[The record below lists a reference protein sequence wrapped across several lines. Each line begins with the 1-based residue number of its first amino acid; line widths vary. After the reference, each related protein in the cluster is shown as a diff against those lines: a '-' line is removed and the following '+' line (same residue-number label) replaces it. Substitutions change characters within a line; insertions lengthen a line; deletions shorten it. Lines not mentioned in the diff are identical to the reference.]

1 MQTWSIMDG
10 PGFQHSVTDAVSPRG
25 AWRADRRGAALPAG
39 RDAVS
44 QGSPLTGGDRA
55 FFGAAFGHD
64 FSKVRVHADRV
75 AAASAAK
82 ARAHAYTVGDHVYF
96 ADGRYAPATAAGR
109 QLLAHELAHVVQ
121 QGRGGGP
128 GQADDARAQLDA
140 DRAGRS
146 AAGGGPA
153 TVAEARPVGMARQP
167 ADETPAATP
176 ADPAAQAPGDAQ
188 APADAGTRIEEAL
201 IRRLTAALLPGD
213 VAVPVVIQVI
223 RGMVH
228 QLAAEHAGS
237 KLWANLLTIT
247 PKGAAQVVIGYEAGA
262 LEGLASPI
270 GDLFGLVVFEEQIEA
285 MARHVLT
292 SILAGKGDLS
302 AAAQALAKEAGAL
315 VRQVAGEFAKLKARP
330 AKETIADLLELPDAL
345 AGVAVHKAYDFGV
358 QAGKDIAAALE
369 APWKAEEEQ
378 QKPPPSVWSMPATWT
393 QSKYEELKGRLLSTP
408 WLKVGN
414 KIGYAVGWV
423 AIQVVLL
430 FFTQGIGNAIE
441 KVGAVIGRVGEFL
454 GGLSKVI
461 GQGAAKVAEFVG
473 EIGKAVTV
481 VEEAIAGVLKK
492 LLKPLEPLLRPIQ
505 TFLKDLEGFLRKLL
519 GIPEK
524 EIVQAADAAAAQAGR
539 TLGHDA
545 PPALP
550 KPPDHVTPPAHKPP
564 DHVTPPAHKA
574 PDHVTPPAHKPPE
587 HVTPPPEH
595 VTPPPE
601 HVTPPPEQKPPEHAV
616 PKRRRRAKP
625 AEPKPPEPRPAEPKP
640 RKRAKP
646 AEPKPSEPEPAEPK
660 RRKRAKPAEP
670 EPLTPAQA
678 SKLAAVDRERQIIT
692 NLENQRVA
700 ATNELDEL
708 LAKAKRDPG
717 DAAEIMELQKELKQ
731 LNSRLDD
738 AQGRLQRAEVDL
750 ARSMRTPFQEFR
762 NAVDADLAGRKVTR
776 EVGPL
781 KVPSRTP
788 RPTHKDHI
796 VSVREMW
803 DMDGFRELGVDDR
816 VEIANMTENLIN
828 MDGVANASKGQQP
841 WRAWRQASNF
851 YRQDTI
857 DTMRRLDS
865 EVRPKIAA
873 AIKRRLAPQPAGM
886 P

>member
-1 MQTWSIMDG
+1 LQTWSIMDG
-10 PGFQHSVTDAVSPRG
+10 PGFQHAVADAASPRG
-25 AWRADRRGAALPAG
+25 ASRADRRDAARPAG

-44 QGSPLTGGDRA
+44 QGSPLAGGDQA

-64 FSKVRVHADRV
+64 FSKVRVHADRG
-75 AAASAAK
+75 AAASAAE

-188 APADAGTRIEEAL
+188 ADAPAPADAQASADAQAPADAGTRIEEAL
-201 IRRLTAALLPGD
+201 IRRLTGALVPGD
-213 VAVPVVIQVI
+213 VAGPVVIEVI

-228 QLAAEHAGS
+228 QLTAEHAGS
-237 KLWANLLTIT
+237 KLWARLLTIT
-247 PKGAAQVVIGYEAGA
+247 PKGVAQVAIGYEAGA

-270 GDLFGLVVFEEQIEA
+270 GDLFGLVVFEEQVEA
-285 MARHVLT
+285 MARQVLA
-292 SILAGKGDLS
+292 SILAGQGDLS
-302 AAAQALAKEAGAL
+302 AAAQALAKEASAL
-315 VRQVAGEFAKLKARP
+315 AGQIADEFAKFKARP

-378 QKPPPSVWSMPATWT
+378 KPAPSFLSMPATWT

-430 FFTQGIGNAIE
+430 FFTEGIGNAIE

-481 VEEAIAGVLKK
+481 AEEAIAGVLKK
-492 LLKPLEPLLRPIQ
+492 LLKPLEPLLRPIR
-505 TFLKDLEGFLRKLL
+505 TFLKDLEGFLRKLV

-524 EIVQAADAAAAQAGR
+524 EIVQAADVAAAKAGR

-545 PPALP
+545 PPAPP
-550 KPPDHVTPPAHKPP
+550 KPPEHVAPP
-564 DHVTPPAHKA
+564 T
-574 PDHVTPPAHKPPE
+574 AHKPPE
-587 HVTPPPEH
+587 HVTPPAGPKPPEH
-595 VTPPPE
+595 TAPPTHKPPE
-601 HVTPPPEQKPPEHAV
+601 HVTSPPEQ
-616 PKRRRRAKP
+616 
-625 AEPKPPEPRPAEPKP
+625 KPPEPRPAEPKP

-646 AEPKPSEPEPAEPK
+646 AEPKPPEHEPAEPK
-660 RRKRAKPAEP
+660 PRKRARPEEP

-692 NLENQRVA
+692 KLENQRVA

-708 LAKAKRDPG
+708 LAKPKRDPG
-717 DAAEIMELQKELKQ
+717 DATEIMELQKELKQ

-738 AQGRLQRAEVDL
+738 AQGRLQRAEADL

-762 NAVDADLAGRKVTR
+762 SAVDADLAGRKVTR

-803 DMDGFRELGVDDR
+803 DMDGFGELGVHDR
-816 VEIANMTENLIN
+816 VEVANMSENLIN

-851 YRQDTI
+851 YGQDTI

-865 EVRPKIAA
+865 EVRPRIAA
-873 AIKRRLAPQPAGM
+873 EIKRRLALRPAGL

>member
-1 MQTWSIMDG
+1 MDG
-10 PGFQHSVTDAVSPRG
+10 PGFQHAVTDAASPRG
-25 AWRADRRGAALPAG
+25 AWRADRARPAG

-44 QGSPLTGGDRA
+44 QGSPLTGGDQA

-64 FSKVRVHADRV
+64 FSKVRVHADRG
-75 AAASAAK
+75 AAASAAE

-128 GQADDARAQLDA
+128 GQADDARAQADA

-167 ADETPAATP
+167 ADSTP
-176 ADPAAQAPGDAQ
+176 AQAPGDAQAAGDAQ

-201 IRRLTAALLPGD
+201 IRRLTGALVPGD

-247 PKGAAQVVIGYEAGA
+247 PKGAAEVVIGYEAGA
-262 LEGLASPI
+262 IEGLASPI

-285 MARHVLT
+285 MARQVLM

-302 AAAQALAKEAGAL
+302 ASAQALAKEARAL
-315 VRQVAGEFAKLKARP
+315 AGQIADEFAKLKARP

-369 APWKAEEEQ
+369 APWKAGEEQ
-378 QKPPPSVWSMPATWT
+378 QKQSPSFWSMPATWT

-408 WLKVGN
+408 WLKIGN

-423 AIQVVLL
+423 AIQVILL

-441 KVGAVIGRVGEFL
+441 KVGAAIGRVGEFL

-473 EIGKAVTV
+473 EIGKIVSA

-492 LLKPLEPLLRPIQ
+492 LLKPLEPLLRPIR

-524 EIVQAADAAAAQAGR
+524 EIVQAVDAAAAKAGR

-550 KPPDHVTPPAHKPP
+550 KPPEHVAPPGGHKPP
-564 DHVTPPAHKA
+564 EHTAPPAGHKPPEHTA
-574 PDHVTPPAHKPPE
+574 PPAAHKPPE
-587 HVTPPPEH
+587 HVTPPAHKGPGGPGSPGGSPPSAGGHEGFTAEGPMVRVPVTKAGEPARVLEIGAGPVDTNLGLPPRPGSATAPDPALIDLRRTDIQPRPGVDHLDATKDLLPGH
-595 VTPPPE
+595 VGQYDTVIINNPRGYVPDIEKIGQAVRPGGRIIVQGKAELFPGQRGINPDFNKLLKQPAPPGFRIVE
-601 HVTPPPEQKPPEHAV
+601 GTPEQLH
-616 PKRRRRAKP
+616 
-625 AEPKPPEPRPAEPKP
+625 
-640 RKRAKP
+640 
-646 AEPKPSEPEPAEPK
+646 
-660 RRKRAKPAEP
+660 
-670 EPLTPAQA
+670 TPQ
-678 SKLAAVDRERQIIT
+678 
-692 NLENQRVA
+692 
-700 ATNELDEL
+700 
-708 LAKAKRDPG
+708 
-717 DAAEIMELQKELKQ
+717 
-731 LNSRLDD
+731 
-738 AQGRLQRAEVDL
+738 
-750 ARSMRTPFQEFR
+750 
-762 NAVDADLAGRKVTR
+762 
-776 EVGPL
+776 
-781 KVPSRTP
+781 
-788 RPTHKDHI
+788 
-796 VSVREMW
+796 SVLGS
-803 DMDGFRELGVDDR
+803 GFRRTTGGPV
-816 VEIANMTENLIN
+816 N
-828 MDGVANASKGQQP
+828 P
-841 WRAWRQASNF
+841 PNF
-851 YRQDTI
+851 RIIYERI
-857 DTMRRLDS
+857 R
-865 EVRPKIAA
+865 
-873 AIKRRLAPQPAGM
+873 
-886 P
+886 